1 MPFRRIILHLALWS
15 GVFVFWLLVTRQH
28 HPTWMVASLATA
40 VLVSTFA
47 LAVYVNSLW
56 LLPEFAGRRLWLR
69 YLLSLLALVA
79 VLDLIAVLSIQ
90 LIYDWLGVPREG
102 RYGFWFNMVSDGAG
116 IIVHVVAAMGV
127 MWLAKY
133 LRRGAPPQS
142 VES

>member
-1 MPFRRIILHLALWS
+1 MSVRRITLHLALWS

-28 HPTWMVASLATA
+28 HPTWMAAWLATA
-40 VLVSTFA
+40 VLVLTFA

-56 LLPEFAGRRLWLR
+56 LLPEFAGRKLWLR
-69 YLLSLLALVA
+69 YLFSLVALIA

-102 RYGFWFNMVSDGAG
+102 RYGFWFNMASDGAG
-116 IIVHVVAAMGV
+116 ILVHVVAAAGL
-127 MWLAKY
+127 MWLVKY

-142 VES
+142 VEG